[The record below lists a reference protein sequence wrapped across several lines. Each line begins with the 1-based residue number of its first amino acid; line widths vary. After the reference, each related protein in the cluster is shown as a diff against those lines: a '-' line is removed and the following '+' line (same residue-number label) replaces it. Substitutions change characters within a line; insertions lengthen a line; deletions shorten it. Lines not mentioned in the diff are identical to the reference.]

1 MDEEYLRWIFDLER
15 PTEKDEE
22 RTAYGWLIEDATEDG
37 TPRPRYYNLN
47 PNTGGFW
54 TTDDKEALRFARK
67 IDAEWFCEYLGV
79 NESPINIVEHGW
91 G

>member
-1 MDEEYLRWIFDLER
+1 MA
-15 PTEKDEE
+15 TE
-22 RTAYGWLIEDATEDG
+22 YGWLIEDATEDG
-37 TPRPRYYNLN
+37 TPRPSYYCLN
-47 PNTGGFW
+47 PNTANFW

-79 NESPINIVEHGW
+79 NESPVNIVEHGW